1 MITGTG
7 IDIVNIN
14 RIMKSVEK
22 HGDRFIEKILSPDEI
37 VKIPRVNK
45 YEYIAGRFAV
55 KEAFVKAAG
64 TSLSFSGITVLNDET
79 GKPFIASIPSDKFD
93 LSKIHVSIS
102 HDGDYAVASV
112 LIEV

>member
-1 MITGTG
+1 MIIGTG
-7 IDIVNIN
+7 IDIVKIP
-14 RIMKSVEK
+14 RIITSVEK

-37 VKIPRVNK
+37 RQIPRVNK

-55 KEAFVKAAG
+55 KEAFIKAAG
-64 TSLSFSGITVLNDET
+64 TSMPFAGITVLNDET
-79 GKPFIASIPSDKFD
+79 GKPFIASIPSDKID

-112 LIEV
+112 LIEG